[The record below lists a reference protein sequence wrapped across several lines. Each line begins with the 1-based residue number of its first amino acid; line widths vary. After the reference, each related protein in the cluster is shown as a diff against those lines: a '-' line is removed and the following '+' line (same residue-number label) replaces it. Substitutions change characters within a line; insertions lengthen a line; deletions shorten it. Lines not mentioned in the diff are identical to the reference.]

1 MSLRQITLAVVLA
14 AASGCGAVLEPG
26 TYDEYVLR
34 FVAGEPL
41 PAIFVDHEGGTLR
54 ILADTL
60 FLTADGTGREV
71 QRLEFTD
78 KAEGAVQAFTAANE
92 LTYTAEDGRL
102 EITYECNDVFIATS
116 CVAPPHL
123 VGLFTPTGLR
133 FTFSLGRAPLEFER
147 VR

>member
-1 MSLRQITLAVVLA
+1 MSLHQIMLSVLLA
-14 AASGCGAVLEPG
+14 AASGCGDALEPG

-34 FVAGEPL
+34 SIAGEPP

-78 KAEGAVQAFTAANE
+78 KAEGSVQVFTAGNE
-92 LTYTAEDGRL
+92 LTYTTEEGRL
-102 EITYECNDVFIATS
+102 EITYECNDVITVTS

-123 VGLFTPTGLR
+123 VGSFTPTGLR